1 MNKEQF
7 WRNFCLN
14 RELHVSGAFIYDGM
28 RELRTLQTFDNADE
42 VGQIVYPLA
51 VGFERLLKIAI
62 VLLEYQEG
70 VDQEVFEKSPIT
82 HNHLEL
88 LRRVK
93 ARVTLNLGSQHSEL
107 LQILGKFYKSWRFII
122 PAVKRNGF
130 GSLRQRSGE
139 DAKPTPKT
147 LRKRRL
153 PNDRFHYRWGAG
165 ASHS

>member
-62 VLLEYQEG
+62 VLLEYQEC
-70 VDQEVFEKSPIT
+70 VDQEVFEKT
-82 HNHLEL
+82 AL
-88 LRRVK
+88 
-93 ARVTLNLGSQHSEL
+93 
-107 LQILGKFYKSWRFII
+107 
-122 PAVKRNGF
+122 
-130 GSLRQRSGE
+130 
-139 DAKPTPKT
+139 
-147 LRKRRL
+147 
-153 PNDRFHYRWGAG
+153 
-165 ASHS
+165 